1 MCLIFI
7 LLLLVWRI
15 DSNMKLLLALLLGL
29 PSAVF
34 ALEPVS
40 EHFFYVGLVGGYANV
55 DWAPVISTDRA
66 TLPTNPT
73 SAEGTGGLYGF
84 DAGYQLNPYVQ
95 FEGEY
100 IRLPSSSLTYSAAA
114 HRNYGVLSSTTT
126 MDFYAVIAKFI
137 VPVAETGL
145 SLFTDAGPAY
155 QHRSDNVA
163 EISTYEPTFGAGILY
178 RASPNIQLEA
188 SFQYASGTGQSEKN
202 PMDDYIPEVYAY
214 TFKVN
219 YLF

>member
-1 MCLIFI
+1 
-7 LLLLVWRI
+7 
-15 DSNMKLLLALLLGL
+15 MKILLALLLSL
-29 PSAVF
+29 PGAAF
-34 ALEPVS
+34 AAEFFS
-40 EHFFYVGLVGGYANV
+40 EHFFYVGLIGGYANV
-55 DWAPVISTDRA
+55 DWGPVISTDRA

-73 SAEGTGGLYGF
+73 NAEGTGGLYGF

-95 FEGEY
+95 FEAEY
-100 IRLPSSSLTYSAAA
+100 IRLPSSSLTYSVAA

-126 MDFYAVIAKFI
+126 MDFYGVIAKFI
-137 VPVAETGL
+137 VPLANTGL
-145 SLFTDAGPAY
+145 SVFTDAGPAY

-163 EISTYEPTFGAGILY
+163 EISAYEPTFGAGFLY

-188 SFQYASGTGQSEKN
+188 SFQYASGTGESEMN

-214 TFKVN
+214 TIKVD